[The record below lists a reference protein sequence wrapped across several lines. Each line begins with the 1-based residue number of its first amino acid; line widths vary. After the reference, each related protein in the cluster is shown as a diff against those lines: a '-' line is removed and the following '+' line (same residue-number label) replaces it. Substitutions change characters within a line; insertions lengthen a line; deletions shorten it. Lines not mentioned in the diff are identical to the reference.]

1 MSQDEIVVGAL
12 LATFLI
18 VLLPQSPGTSSKL
31 VYLRSTV
38 VFILHLD
45 EFTCYHAQQYG
56 QGQAGC
62 LPFARTQERKVHN
75 KAWGKKTS
83 YVIPL
88 KIVSRERIIMRS
100 YAIYYL
106 H

>member
-38 VFILHLD
+38 VFILHFD

-56 QGQAGC
+56 KGRQAVC
-62 LPFARTQERKVHN
+62 LSAEHRKEKYTIKH
-75 KAWGKKTS
+75 GEKKQ
-83 YVIPL
+83 V
-88 KIVSRERIIMRS
+88 M
-100 YAIYYL
+100 
-106 H
+106 